1 MNEGTKM
8 ETEKTIFEINGVKL
22 EVDLRTARRI
32 EEIRI
37 GSPVRLLNKSSYG
50 GNKVYPGVV
59 IGFEP
64 FKDLPTIVVA
74 YVEED
79 WLKYEIKVV
88 AINSKQEN
96 FDLIAAVDPDFSID
110 REVIIKR
117 FDRQVAAKRR
127 EIEAIEEQRRYF
139 ETNFKAYWAQVSRQ
153 DA

>member
-1 MNEGTKM
+1 
-8 ETEKTIFEINGVKL
+8 
-22 EVDLRTARRI
+22 
-32 EEIRI
+32 
-37 GSPVRLLNKSSYG
+37 
-50 GNKVYPGVV
+50 V